1 LKGHNADLLT
11 NATVVVDDATGCIKE
26 NLKSLANDS
35 EHDKEESR
43 ESDYDEAK

>member
-1 LKGHNADLLT
+1 LKGHNADLST
-11 NATVVVDDATGCIKE
+11 NATVVDDATGCIKE
-26 NLKSLANDS
+26 NLKSSANDS